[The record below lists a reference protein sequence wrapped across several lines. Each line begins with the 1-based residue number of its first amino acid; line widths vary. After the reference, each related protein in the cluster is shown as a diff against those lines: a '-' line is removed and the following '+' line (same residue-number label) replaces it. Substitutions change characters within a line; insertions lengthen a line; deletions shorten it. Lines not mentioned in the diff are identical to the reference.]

1 VQCLSTIH
9 SQQQSDSF
17 KWRSSAPI
25 RTRQIRL
32 GAPLIRQPVSQQI
45 DPAIHRQAS
54 LAYAKTVAAAGEDVQ
69 LGRAIG
75 AGPAGIEALDHP

>member
-1 VQCLSTIH
+1 MQRPSAIH
-9 SQQQSDSF
+9 SQHQSDPF

-25 RTRQIRL
+25 RTQQNPASL
-32 GAPLIRQPVSQQI
+32 DKPLIVQPVSQQI
-45 DPAIHRQAS
+45 DPAIYWQAS

-75 AGPAGIEALDHP
+75 VGPVGIKA